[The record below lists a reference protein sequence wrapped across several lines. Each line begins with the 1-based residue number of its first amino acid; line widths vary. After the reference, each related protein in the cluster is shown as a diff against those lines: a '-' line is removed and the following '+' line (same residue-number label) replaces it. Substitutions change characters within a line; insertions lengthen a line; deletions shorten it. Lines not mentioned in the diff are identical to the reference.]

1 MIQFEWDPT
10 KAKINLRKHGV
21 AFKEASTIFKD
32 HLSITTYDPDH
43 SEEEDR
49 FITFGFSASGRL
61 LMVAHTD
68 RGDRVRIISARELS
82 RVEREAY
89 EEEIQRRKV

>member
-21 AFKEASTIFKD
+21 AFKEATIVFKD
-32 HLSITTYDPDH
+32 SLSITTYDPDH

-68 RGDRVRIISARELS
+68 RGNRIRILSSRELS
-82 RVEREAY
+82 HAEREAY
-89 EEEIQRRKV
+89 EEEIQRRKG